1 MHDYAQLAA
10 LAAVHRR
17 GSFDLAAADLGVTP
31 SAVSQRIRALEERS
45 GTRLIRRGSPCA
57 ATAAGLRLVRHVEE
71 VMLLEAA
78 LAADLPGPAR
88 QRVRLAVNADSLAT
102 WVIPALAAVD
112 GLLFDLVIADQDVSA
127 EYLRQGDV
135 AAAITAEAAPLQ
147 GCDSVPL
154 GALRY
159 RATASPAFV
168 SRRFPQ
174 GVTAD
179 ALRAA
184 PVLQFSD
191 ADRLQARWVEART
204 GGALRRAALPSH
216 RMASSHDF
224 VAACLAGIGWAMNPE
239 ALVAGHIAAG
249 RLVDLDP
256 ALPLD
261 VGLHWQYARLTAAAL
276 APLTRAIRA
285 AAGTELVAPALS
297 AS

>member
-31 SAVSQRIRALEERS
+31 SAISQRIRALEERA
-45 GTRLIRRGSPCA
+45 GTLLIRRGNPCT
-57 ATAAGLRLVRHVEE
+57 ATPAGLRLVRHVEA
-71 VMLLEAA
+71 VMLLEAE
-78 LAADLPGPAR
+78 LGSDVPLSGPV
-88 QRVRLAVNADSLAT
+88 RVRLAVNADSLAT
-102 WVIPALAAVD
+102 WVVPALAAAP

-135 AAAITAEAAPLQ
+135 AAAITSEAAALQ
-147 GCDSVPL
+147 GCDCLAL

-159 RATASPAFV
+159 CATASPAFV
-168 SRRFPQ
+168 ARWFAG
-174 GVTAD
+174 GVTAE

-191 ADRLQARWVEART
+191 ADRLQSRWAERHT
-204 GGALRRAALPSH
+204 DGALRRAALPSH
-216 RMASSHDF
+216 RIASTQGF
-224 VAACLAGIGWAMNPE
+224 VDACLAGIGWAMNPQ
-239 ALVAGHIAAG
+239 ALVADHIAAG
-249 RLVDLDP
+249 RLVDLNP

-261 VGLHWQYARLTAAAL
+261 VGLHWQYARLTAPAL

-285 AAGTELVAPALS
+285 AAGAGLVVG
-297 AS
+297 